1 MSNEETVQEQ
11 SEQKKEKAEPVRGD
25 RGELGTATAG
35 LTIRQRWHEAHFIRV
50 NAGLKQN
57 PNKRIWVRNPGAP
70 SLKAFA
76 RSLLKGMMSELG
88 GGDQVAKEWFDH
100 KRGSLNQK
108 RSDAN
113 VKASMEAR
121 TATKAAKRKKKGEGG
136 GK

>member
-1 MSNEETVQEQ
+1 MSNEETVQQ
-11 SEQKKEKAEPVRGD
+11 PEQKKEKDEKVRGD

-35 LTIRQRWHEAHFIRV
+35 LTIRQRWHEAHFSRV
-50 NAGLKQN
+50 NAGEKHN
-57 PNKRIWVRNPGAP
+57 PNKRIFVRNPGSP

-76 RSLLKGMMSELG
+76 RALAKD
-88 GGDQVAKEWFDH
+88 GDQIAKDWFAH
-100 KRGSLNQK
+100 KRGSMNQK

>member
-11 SEQKKEKAEPVRGD
+11 PEQKKDEKVRGD
-25 RGELGTATAG
+25 RGELGVATAG
-35 LTIRQRWHEAHFIRV
+35 LTIKQRWREAHFSRV
-50 NAGLKQN
+50 NAGDKHN
-57 PNKRIWVRNPGAP
+57 PNKRIFVRNPGSP

-76 RSLLKGMMSELG
+76 KALAKD
-88 GGDQVAKEWFDH
+88 GDQVAKDWFAH
-100 KRGSLNQK
+100 KGGSMNQK

-113 VKASMEAR
+113 AKAAMEAR

>member
-1 MSNEETVQEQ
+1 MSIEETVQEQ
-11 SEQKKEKAEPVRGD
+11 PATPAPKKEEKTRGD

-35 LTIRQRWHEAHFIRV
+35 LTIHQRWHEAHFTRE
-50 NAGLKQN
+50 NAGVKWN

-76 RSLLKGMMSELG
+76 KSLAKE
-88 GGDQVAKEWFDH
+88 GDPIAKEWFAN
-100 KRGSLNQK
+100 KRGAKNQK

-113 VKASMEAR
+113 VKAAKEASF
-121 TATKAAKRKKKGEGG
+121 ATHAAKRKKKGEGG